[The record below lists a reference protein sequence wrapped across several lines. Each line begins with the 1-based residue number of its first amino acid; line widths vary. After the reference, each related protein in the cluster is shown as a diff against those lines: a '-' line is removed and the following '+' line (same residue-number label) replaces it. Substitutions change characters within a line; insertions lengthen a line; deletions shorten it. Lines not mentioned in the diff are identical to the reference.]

1 MAVGQHPA
9 PVAADRP
16 TGTTAGYVAAAVV
29 NAILLVAVNS
39 DALWNWLTFVT
50 PDVGLVL
57 PIVRLSLTAAIVVN
71 LAYVVYDA
79 RWFHAATQVV
89 VLAINLRATVRI
101 LRVFPFDFSGYD
113 LPWATVVR
121 VVLIVALVGIAI
133 AMVVEVVRFIGAVA
147 RAAGDG

>member
-16 TGTTAGYVAAAVV
+16 AGTAAGYVAAAVV
-29 NAILLVAVNS
+29 NAILLLAVNS

-57 PIVRLSLTAAIVVN
+57 PIIRLSLTAAIVVN

-89 VLAINLRATVRI
+89 VLAINLRATVRM
-101 LRVFPFDFSGYD
+101 LRVFPFDFAGYD

-133 AMVVEVVRFIGAVA
+133 AMLVEVVRFIGAVA
-147 RAAGDG
+147 RAAGAG